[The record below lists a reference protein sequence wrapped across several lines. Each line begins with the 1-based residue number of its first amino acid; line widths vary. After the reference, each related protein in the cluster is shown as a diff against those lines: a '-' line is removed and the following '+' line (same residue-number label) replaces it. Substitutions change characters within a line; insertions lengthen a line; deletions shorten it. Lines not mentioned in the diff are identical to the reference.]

1 MRLIERKTYK
11 HWLVVWLLMWGCV
24 VSSAATYQPATA
36 PSTWSSTPTTS
47 EDVRPSYQFHSTSST
62 PMMGSTRYSST
73 IYTPG
78 ATSPYGPRK
87 VKHNDPWSDDYDPE
101 GNPRG
106 EEIGQVDTPIG
117 DITPWMVMAGICA
130 LIIYCRERK
139 RKKV

>member
-1 MRLIERKTYK
+1 M
-11 HWLVVWLLMWGCV
+11 
-24 VSSAATYQPATA
+24 
-36 PSTWSSTPTTS
+36 
-47 EDVRPSYQFHSTSST
+47 RPSYQFHSTSST

-87 VKHNDPWSDDYDPE
+87 VKYNDPWNEDYDPE
-101 GNPRG
+101 GNPQG
-106 EEIGQVDTPIG
+106 EEIGQVNTPIG

>member
-1 MRLIERKTYK
+1 MRQIERKTYK
-11 HWLVVWLLMWGCV
+11 HWLVLWLLMWGCV
-24 VSSAATYQPATA
+24 VSSAATYQPAT
-36 PSTWSSTPTTS
+36 TWSGTPTTS
-47 EDVRPSYQFHSTSST
+47 EDVRPGYQFHSTSST

-87 VKHNDPWSDDYDPE
+87 VKYYDPWSDDYDPE
-101 GNPRG
+101 GNPQG
-106 EEIGQVDTPIG
+106 EEIGQVNTPIG

>member
-1 MRLIERKTYK
+1 
-11 HWLVVWLLMWGCV
+11 
-24 VSSAATYQPATA
+24 
-36 PSTWSSTPTTS
+36 
-47 EDVRPSYQFHSTSST
+47 
-62 PMMGSTRYSST
+62 MMSSTRYSST

-87 VKHNDPWSDDYDPE
+87 VKYNDPWSEPQD
-101 GNPRG
+101 
-106 EEIGQVDTPIG
+106 EEIGQINTPIG